1 MDCFKIYQFSAIE
14 VSGMYSRDGDFGQV
28 RLAEP
33 LHTQQA
39 LDTLFCFS
47 GAGWHRCNDRY
58 AIRRPQGNTD
68 PLLLFTAKGEG
79 QLRIDTGS
87 WRLKPGSVAFIPADA
102 PHEYGTPAGGIWE
115 FTWIHLCGRLALQ
128 FVQQLGTGILPVHHA
143 AVYGEM
149 VEQLLTL
156 YRQPARTAEIQASQL
171 LAELLH
177 KLVLEA
183 AQTVQSDTCRQAIQY
198 LEQHYTRR
206 ITLDE
211 LSSRLYL
218 SPAHLI
224 RRFKAE
230 TGYTPHEYLNRLRL
244 LKARQRLWYSDE
256 PVEAVARAV
265 GFAHTSYFI
274 RQYKAQYGVTPGTER
289 RL

>member
-1 MDCFKIYQFSAIE
+1 
-14 VSGMYSRDGDFGQV
+14 
-28 RLAEP
+28 
-33 LHTQQA
+33 
-39 LDTLFCFS
+39 
-47 GAGWHRCNDRY
+47 
-58 AIRRPQGNTD
+58 
-68 PLLLFTAKGEG
+68 
-79 QLRIDTGS
+79 
-87 WRLKPGSVAFIPADA
+87 
-102 PHEYGTPAGGIWE
+102 
-115 FTWIHLCGRLALQ
+115 
-128 FVQQLGTGILPVHHA
+128 
-143 AVYGEM
+143 M

>member
-1 MDCFKIYQFSAIE
+1 
-14 VSGMYSRDGDFGQV
+14 MYSRDGDFGQV

-156 YRQPARTAEIQASQL
+156 YRQPARTAEIQASQQ

-274 RQYKAQYGVTPGTER
+274 RQYKAQYGVTPGAER

>member
-1 MDCFKIYQFSAIE
+1 
-14 VSGMYSRDGDFGQV
+14 MYSRDGDFGQV

-156 YRQPARTAEIQASQL
+156 YRQPVRTAEIQASRCSRSCCTSWCSRQR
-171 LAELLH
+171 
-177 KLVLEA
+177 KR
-183 AQTVQSDTCRQAIQY
+183 CRAI
-198 LEQHYTRR
+198 
-206 ITLDE
+206 
-211 LSSRLYL
+211 
-218 SPAHLI
+218 PAG
-224 RRFKAE
+224 RRFSIWTALYPPDNA
-230 TGYTPHEYLNRLRL
+230 G
-244 LKARQRLWYSDE
+244 
-256 PVEAVARAV
+256 
-265 GFAHTSYFI
+265 
-274 RQYKAQYGVTPGTER
+274 
-289 RL
+289 

>member
-1 MDCFKIYQFSAIE
+1 
-14 VSGMYSRDGDFGQV
+14 MYSRDGDFGQV

-115 FTWIHLCGRLALQ
+115 FTWIHLCGRLTLQ

-274 RQYKAQYGVTPGTER
+274 RQYKAQYGVTPGAER